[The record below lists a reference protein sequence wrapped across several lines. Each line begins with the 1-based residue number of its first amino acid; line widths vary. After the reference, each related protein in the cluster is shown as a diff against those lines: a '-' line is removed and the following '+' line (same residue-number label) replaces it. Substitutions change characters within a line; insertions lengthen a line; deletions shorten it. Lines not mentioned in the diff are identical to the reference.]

1 MIPPTLKPVPTSSRG
16 RVGVPGN
23 RASRIRMTPV
33 DRMARGWALNW
44 PMTSLFR
51 LPSDT
56 DRVTIIP
63 VAVEIIRA
71 GIWDTRPSP
80 MVAME

>member
-1 MIPPTLKPVPTSSRG
+1 
-16 RVGVPGN
+16 
-23 RASRIRMTPV
+23 
-33 DRMARGWALNW
+33 MARGWAANW
-44 PMTSLFR
+44 VMTSLLR

-56 DRVTIIP
+56 DRVTIMP

-71 GIWDTRPSP
+71 GSWETRPSP